1 MHLSH
6 LPEKNSATLRDSEC
20 PLMFGSRPAVIARST
35 SGTQATEEEN
45 NARTPSELARHQTR
59 SNNRPGSADES
70 DVGADRHHPDLHRAG
85 LILFALAFW
94 IMAKVSPF
102 SIRKEIEED
111 QNMALGIVIAA
122 VIIGIAL
129 IVSAAIHG

>member
-1 MHLSH
+1 MPAHSLNLLDTNPIPTIALVVPMSQVVE
-6 LPEKNSATLRDSEC
+6 LIVTTLIFT
-20 PLMFGSRPAVIARST
+20 LT
-35 SGTQATEEEN
+35 
-45 NARTPSELARHQTR
+45 
-59 SNNRPGSADES
+59 
-70 DVGADRHHPDLHRAG
+70 G
-85 LILFALAFW
+85 LVLFALAFW
-94 IMAKVSPF
+94 LMGKLAPF

>member
-1 MHLSH
+1 MPAHLLNLLYTKPVSTIA
-6 LPEKNSATLRDSEC
+6 LVVPMSQMLELIVTTLI
-20 PLMFGSRPAVIARST
+20 FTVT
-35 SGTQATEEEN
+35 
-45 NARTPSELARHQTR
+45 
-59 SNNRPGSADES
+59 
-70 DVGADRHHPDLHRAG
+70 G

-94 IMAKVSPF
+94 IMGKVTPF